1 MTTDAPPST
10 SSLGHPAAAP
20 NAASFLAALQLSDSM
35 LPIGRFAHSGGL
47 EALLRHDPEAGEDAI
62 LDLVATVVVQSVG
75 PLDGVAVAKAHRVA
89 IGGNVHAL
97 VELDIRVTAR
107 KLTPGSR
114 LASTVCGRRL
124 AALVPLLTDRQ
135 PVGSYAALVADGGAD
150 GNLAVVEGALLA
162 ALGVGCDEAV
172 LVEIRSQAAT
182 LLSAA
187 VRLGRLSSA
196 RAQSALRLL
205 EPSLIEA
212 ASLATCLSIDEL
224 RSVAP
229 ELEIHAMAHARADA
243 RLFAT

>member
-1 MTTDAPPST
+1 V
-10 SSLGHPAAAP
+10 
-20 NAASFLAALQLSDSM
+20 NAASFLAALQLSDSV

-47 EALLRHDPEAGEDAI
+47 EALLRHDPEATEDAI
-62 LDLVATVVVQSVG
+62 LELVATVVLGSVG
-75 PLDGVAVAKAHRVA
+75 PLDGGAVAEAHRA
-89 IGGNVHAL
+89 ATSGSLDAL
-97 VELDIRVTAR
+97 VELDLRVTAR

-124 AALVPLLTDRQ
+124 AALVPLLIDRQ
-135 PVGSYAALVADGGAD
+135 PVGTYAELVGGEKAE
-150 GNLAVVEGALLA
+150 GNLAVIEGALMA

-172 LVEIRSQAAT
+172 LVEIRSQATT

-212 ASLATCLSIDEL
+212 ATEATHLSVDGM